1 LNSDVLKTLVFI
13 RKQRE
18 DAAMRVLNDAV
29 VVLRAAQARLD
40 YCNNAL
46 QTAIDQIASQNQL
59 LQQSLEA
66 GEISILEIKQHRNR
80 IDLINDERLLI
91 LQAIQEATE
100 KVAAAEQ
107 VVDECKKDYLRIR
120 AKRDAAEAQIAQNRK
135 RARALEEQRVAD
147 TVQELSVL
155 VHT

>member
-1 LNSDVLKTLVFI
+1 
-13 RKQRE
+13 
-18 DAAMRVLNDAV
+18 
-29 VVLRAAQARLD
+29 
-40 YCNNAL
+40 
-46 QTAIDQIASQNQL
+46 
-59 LQQSLEA
+59 
-66 GEISILEIKQHRNR
+66 
-80 IDLINDERLLI
+80 